1 MKERVK
7 YCTSNLLDDSRGV
20 LEVLATFLALGGTTF
35 TCSCKFC
42 LQPVPK
48 PPSSGRHKRGL
59 KNSRYIYLWGPSLGK
74 RGLIWSLLEIAKI
87 TQIIIYPRS
96 SLHIGE
102 LDPDD
107 LEKFPPRLRRLL
119 KIKSIMLI
127 VNGVWVVAVFVLLK
141 FE

>member
-1 MKERVK
+1 MTAEEFWKSWLLFWLLVGPFLLGIVGMAYSLYLSRRHLGAIKE
-7 YCTSNLLDDSRGV
+7 
-20 LEVLATFLALGGTTF
+20 A
-35 TCSCKFC
+35 
-42 LQPVPK
+42 
-48 PPSSGRHKRGL
+48 L

-107 LEKFPPRLRRLL
+107 LEQFPPRLRRLL

>member
-1 MKERVK
+1 M
-7 YCTSNLLDDSRGV
+7 
-20 LEVLATFLALGGTTF
+20 
-35 TCSCKFC
+35 
-42 LQPVPK
+42 
-48 PPSSGRHKRGL
+48 
-59 KNSRYIYLWGPSLGK
+59 
-74 RGLIWSLLEIAKI
+74 IWSLLEIAKI

>member
-1 MKERVK
+1 MTAEEFWRSWLLFWLLAGPLLLAAVNFAYSLYLSRRHLGAIKE
-7 YCTSNLLDDSRGV
+7 
-20 LEVLATFLALGGTTF
+20 A
-35 TCSCKFC
+35 
-42 LQPVPK
+42 
-48 PPSSGRHKRGL
+48 L

-107 LEKFPPRLRRLL
+107 LEQFPPRLRRLL

>member
-1 MKERVK
+1 MTAEEFWRSWLLIWLLAGPLLLAAVNFAYSLYLSRRHLGAIKE
-7 YCTSNLLDDSRGV
+7 
-20 LEVLATFLALGGTTF
+20 A
-35 TCSCKFC
+35 
-42 LQPVPK
+42 
-48 PPSSGRHKRGL
+48 L

-107 LEKFPPRLRRLL
+107 LEQFPPRLRRLL